1 MESTTFNTSR
11 LLWIVAATGLCIG
24 LAAFNQK
31 QQKPRVSPVPQT
43 TKQDTIPKKKE
54 RKIRNPDET
63 LEELDRAN
71 VEINMEKLNV
81 ELAEIGPQVEK
92 EIRNAKIEVEQA
104 LKEVDMQKINEEINT
119 SLKDIDW
126 KEIKKEVDASVSKI
140 DWEKIKKELEE
151 VKEIN
156 LEKIDIDMKK
166 VHEELERIKPEL
178 EKNLREAKIEI
189 EKAKAEIREYK
200 TFVDGLEK
208 DGLINKK
215 EGYTIQH
222 KNGELIINGKTQPAG
237 VYSKYRSFLE
247 KHKRLSIEKSD
258 DDFNIDLD

>member
-31 QQKPRVSPVPQT
+31 QQKRPANPIPQT
-43 TKQDTIPKKKE
+43 TNQDTIPKKKE
-54 RKIRNPDET
+54 RKIRNLDEA
-63 LEELDRAN
+63 LEELDRVN
-71 VEINMEKLNV
+71 VEINMENLNA

-104 LKEVDMQKINEEINT
+104 LKEIDMEKLHEEINA

-126 KEIKKEVDASVSKI
+126 KEIKEEVDASVSKI
-140 DWEKIKKELEE
+140 DWEKIKKELRE

-156 LEKIDIDMKK
+156 LEKIDIDLKK

-178 EKNLREAKIEI
+178 EKNLKEARIEI
-189 EKAKAEIREYK
+189 EKAKVEIREYK

-215 EGYTIQH
+215 DGYTIKH